1 MEKRDGNM
9 IMIMLLAI
17 CIAVIG
23 YLLMKTREADL
34 EKSRL
39 LNVGFQQDI
48 KTLLAEITKVS
59 SSTMNSDQSL
69 AARLEALQKK
79 VDLIQQTGGTG
90 TTTGGEFA

>member
-34 EKSRL
+34 EKGRL
-39 LNVGFQQDI
+39 LNLGFQQDI
-48 KTLLAEITKVS
+48 KTLLGEITKVS

-69 AARLEALQKK
+69 SAKLEALQKR
-79 VDLIQQTGGTG
+79 VDLIQQTGGTP
-90 TTTGGEFA
+90 TGGEWA